1 MAKPKILLAE
11 SSNIVLQIE
20 QRCLRDAGV
29 NIFTATDSGEA
40 VSIARKV
47 RPDLVYLSFNLHGAG
62 GISCCKALKSDPELR
77 EIPVVMVC
85 TAAGEEPA
93 LSRAA
98 GCDAVVAKPVDR
110 REFLETGLSLIPRTA
125 PSGERMPCRS
135 IVACATGADTFYGS
149 IEDISTSG
157 MFIGSAREVTTGDLL
172 TVKFVLPQ
180 SGAVPIETVAQVNW
194 VNGGKQLRNDRL
206 PPGFGVLF
214 QGLEADAGEQIKEY
228 MNLMKMQL
236 GW

>member
-1 MAKPKILLAE
+1 MSKPKILIAE

-20 QRCLRDAGV
+20 QRCLRQAGV
-29 NIFTATDSGEA
+29 NIFTATDSEETL
-40 VSIARKV
+40 STARKV
-47 RPDLVYLSFNLHGAG
+47 RPDLIYLSFNLHGAG
-62 GISCCKALKSDPELR
+62 GIPCCKALKSDPELR

-85 TAAGEEPA
+85 TAAGEEPG

-98 GCDAVVAKPVDR
+98 GCDAVVARPIDR

-125 PSGERMPCRS
+125 PSGERMPCRA
-135 IVACATGADTFYGS
+135 IVACSAGADTFYGS
-149 IEDISTSG
+149 IEDISSSG
-157 MFIGSAREVTTGDLL
+157 MFIGSSRKVAAGELL

-180 SGAVPIETVAQVNW
+180 SGAEPIETSAQVNW
-194 VNGGKQLRNDRL
+194 VNGSKHQRNDHL

-214 QGLEADAGEQIKEY
+214 QGLEADANEQIKDY
-228 MNLMKMQL
+228 MKLMKMQL

>member
-1 MAKPKILLAE
+1 MSKPKILLAE
-11 SSNIVLQIE
+11 SSTIVLQIE
-20 QRCLRDAGV
+20 QRCLRDSGV
-29 NIFTATDSGEA
+29 SIFTATDSGEA

-47 RPDLVYLSFNLHGAG
+47 RPDLIYLSFNLHGAG

-77 EIPVVMVC
+77 GIPVVMVC
-85 TAAGEEPA
+85 TAAGEEPG

-110 REFLETGLSLIPRTA
+110 REFLGTGLSLIPRTA
-125 PSGERMPCRS
+125 PSGKRMPCRS
-135 IVACATGADTFYGS
+135 IVACSTGADTFYGS

-157 MFIGSAREVTTGDLL
+157 MFVGSSREVAAGELL
-172 TVKFVLPQ
+172 TLKFVLPQ

-214 QGLEADAGEQIKEY
+214 QGLEADENEQIKDY
-228 MNLMKMQL
+228 MNLIRLQL

>member
-1 MAKPKILLAE
+1 
-11 SSNIVLQIE
+11 
-20 QRCLRDAGV
+20 
-29 NIFTATDSGEA
+29 
-40 VSIARKV
+40 
-47 RPDLVYLSFNLHGAG
+47 
-62 GISCCKALKSDPELR
+62 
-77 EIPVVMVC
+77 MVC
-85 TAAGEEPA
+85 TAAGEEPG

-135 IVACATGADTFYGS
+135 IVACSTGADTFYGS
-149 IEDISTSG
+149 IEDISTTG
-157 MFIGSAREVTTGDLL
+157 MFIGSAREVAAGELL

-180 SGAVPIETVAQVNW
+180 SGAVPIEAAAQVNW
-194 VNGGKQLRNDRL
+194 VNGSKQQRNDRL

-214 QGLEADAGEQIKEY
+214 QELGAGASEQIKEY
-228 MNLMKMQL
+228 MDLIRLQL